1 MGSVVILAGQ
11 VGGAK
16 LADGLYRL
24 RRDALTVIVN
34 TGDDYEHLGLAFS
47 PDVDTMLYTL
57 AGIASPGAGWEPE
70 SETHAVHAM
79 VRKLGGPDRPVHG
92 DRSLAAPLLRAEG
105 LANDRRLTHITLDFC
120 RHLGISARVLPM
132 TDDRVRTH
140 VLTDDGA
147 ITFHD
152 YFTQLSCEP
161 AVRGF
166 QYAGADFA
174 RIPDEVL
181 DALHAADLEAVV
193 IGPGNPYH
201 AIRPMLEIDGMKRL
215 LRRRGVPVV
224 AVTPIV
230 GGRALRGSA
239 GKMMRELGRE
249 LSARSVAGEYL
260 RIIDGFVLD
269 SEDAALAES
278 VRSLG
283 MAVVALP
290 TIMRSVDDRMVL
302 AQEVLDFATSI
313 RERRE
318 AEVE

>member
-1 MGSVVILAGQ
+1 LISPTIGLGPVATRFIPKGTIAWVLDKFDIIMTPDEFEALPKPYAEIADRYAYIDPTGHAILCW
-11 VGGAK
+11 
-16 LADGLYRL
+16 D
-24 RRDALTVIVN
+24 
-34 TGDDYEHLGLAFS
+34 
-47 PDVDTMLYTL
+47 
-57 AGIASPGAGWEPE
+57 
-70 SETHAVHAM
+70 HARYMNH
-79 VRKLGGPDRPVHG
+79 H
-92 DRSLAAPLLRAEG
+92 
-105 LANDRRLTHITLDFC
+105 
-120 RHLGISARVLPM
+120 
-132 TDDRVRTH
+132 
-140 VLTDDGA
+140 
-147 ITFHD
+147 
-152 YFTQLSCEP
+152 CEP

-181 DALHAADLEAVV
+181 DALHAANLEAVV

-290 TIMRSVDDRMVL
+290 TIMRSVDDRVVL